1 MTIVF
6 ARIGAIVFGAIATVA
21 LLVAV
26 VALVRGFPDRV
37 GLYLVIAVAASFAVA
52 RLMRAERR
60 YIRSLEPVS
69 AAAPPRRVPRSPIR
83 FPMGES
89 ALAFAFWYVVAL
101 AVDRVVSGGTTFFTL
116 AAIAP
121 FAAFM
126 LTTLTVAGR
135 HMAFRLTA
143 EEAGDEAGPSNGP
156 R

>member
-1 MTIVF
+1 MTIVV
-6 ARIGAIVFGAIATVA
+6 ARIGAVVFGAIATVA

-37 GLYLVIAVAASFAVA
+37 GLYLVIAVAAGFAVA

-60 YIRSLEPVS
+60 YVRSIDPV
-69 AAAPPRRVPRSPIR
+69 AIAPPRRVPRSPIR
-83 FPMGES
+83 FPLGETTLTF
-89 ALAFAFWYVVAL
+89 ALWYAVAV

-143 EEAGDEAGPSNGP
+143 EEAGDEAGLSDRP

>member
-1 MTIVF
+1 MTIVV
-6 ARIGAIVFGAIATVA
+6 ARIGAIVFGAIATFA

-37 GLYLVIAVAASFAVA
+37 GLYLVIAVVAGFAVA

-60 YIRSLEPVS
+60 YVRSIEPA

-83 FPMGES
+83 FPIGES
-89 ALAFAFWYVVAL
+89 ALAFAFWYAVAVV
-101 AVDRVVSGGTTFFTL
+101 VDRLVSGGTTLFTL

-143 EEAGDEAGPSNGP
+143 EEVGDDAGPSADP

>member
-1 MTIVF
+1 VTIVF

-37 GLYLVIAVAASFAVA
+37 GLYLVIAVAAGFAVA

-60 YIRSLEPVS
+60 YIRSIEP
-69 AAAPPRRVPRSPIR
+69 AAAPARRAPRSPIR
-83 FPMGES
+83 FPLGES
-89 ALAFAFWYVVAL
+89 ALAFAFWYVVAV
-101 AVDRVVSGGTTFFTL
+101 AVDRVISGGTTFFTL

-143 EEAGDEAGPSNGP
+143 EEAGDDAGPSSDP